1 MAFRTQYRYNP
12 IDLKPNKA
20 VGVMLPL
27 GGNPMFKLSYTTE
40 KQAVSNLKNLLLT
53 RKGERPFQPLFGSDI
68 YSLLFENIDTDLEG
82 DLQESLSN
90 DINFWLPYILLQ
102 NVEVNSDPDFNKV
115 SIKIS
120 FKVTEQ
126 GSNQTIILEVDNQ
139 GSLSIV

>member
-27 GGNPMFKLSYTTE
+27 GGRQMFKLSYTTE
-40 KQAVSNLKNLLLT
+40 EQAISNLKNLLLT